1 MFECAVF
8 CARICLGDIESPSG
22 FLAKIFYQTDSVC
35 SAFYVFDFIL
45 Q

>member
-8 CARICLGDIESPSG
+8 CARICLRDIESPSG
-22 FLAKIFYQTDSVC
+22 FWAKIFYQTDSVC

>member
-1 MFECAVF
+1 MFECAAF
-8 CARICLGDIESPSG
+8 CGRICLGDIESPSG
-22 FLAKIFYQTDSVC
+22 FLTKIFYQTDSVY